1 MCLSMYINN
10 AVIAQRLNDYI
21 EHEKISK
28 DYIADL
34 SEKSPSTIYRSLSE
48 QNQNIA
54 AFSMQ
59 IAELLNLPTTFF
71 LKDEFYLPIQES
83 TSYSSGTIAFSKDD
97 LSPVGME
104 DVKDIIQLCNI
115 LSLYSSGDN
124 VCQN

>member
-1 MCLSMYINN
+1 MSINN

-34 SEKSPSTIYRSLSE
+34 LDKSPSTIYRSLNE

-59 IAELLNLPTTFF
+59 IAELLNLSTNFF
-71 LKDEFYLPIQES
+71 LKDEFYLPMQES
-83 TSYSSGTIAFSKDD
+83 TSYSLGTIAFSKGD
-97 LSPVGME
+97 LGFEGME
-104 DVKDIIQLCNI
+104 DIKDIIQLCNI
-115 LSLYSSGDN
+115 LSLYSSGDE